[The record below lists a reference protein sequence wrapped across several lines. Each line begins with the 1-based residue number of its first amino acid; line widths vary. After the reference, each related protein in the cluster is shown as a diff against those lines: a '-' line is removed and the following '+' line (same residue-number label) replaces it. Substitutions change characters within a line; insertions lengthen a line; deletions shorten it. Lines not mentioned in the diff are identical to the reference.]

1 MIIAGDNLRRNVSL
15 TEDIVAAI
23 IDGRVS
29 SQDDLQR
36 LKAQLCEK
44 YSLSKMPSNP
54 EILSEVSPGIRP
66 MVEPFLRIKPIRS
79 LSGVS
84 VVAVMASPE
93 KCPHGRCIYCPGGPE
108 SGTAQ
113 SYTGFEP
120 AARRAASNSFDPFD
134 QVRSRLLQL
143 RATGHPVDKIDL
155 ILMGGTFPARNAD
168 YQTQFVKR
176 CFDAMN
182 GRDSNSVEEAQILNE
197 SAPSRCIGMTV
208 ETRPDQLSKDQIDFL
223 MHLGMTRAE
232 LGVQTV
238 FDDILGRLERGH
250 SVRDSI
256 DATQRAKSSGL
267 KVCYHL
273 MPGLPGS
280 DLERDI
286 EMFRT
291 VFDDQAFKP
300 DMLKIYPTLVIAGT
314 KLFDIWRRGEYE
326 PPDTDYIVR
335 LLSKVKPALPRWV
348 RVQRIQRDIPLP
360 QISAG
365 AVHSN
370 ARQLV
375 AQCIREH
382 GQRCSCIR
390 CREAGHAIESLN
402 QEDCTKMDTQYES
415 SGGIEHFLEII
426 DPSSD
431 TLIAFARL
439 RIDDPDDLPTA
450 TMRELRVYGHHVPID
465 RRIPDGL
472 QHRGHGKTLLEWC
485 ESLAADSGS
494 GSLRITSGIGVRGYY
509 RRLGYD
515 LSGSYMTKSVSSR

>member
-1 MIIAGDNLRRNVSL
+1 MSL
-15 TEDIVAAI
+15 TEDIVDAI
-23 IDGRVS
+23 LGGRVS
-29 SQDDLQR
+29 NQEDLQR
-36 LKAQLCEK
+36 LKSQLCEK
-44 YSLSKMPSNP
+44 YSLSRMPSNP
-54 EILSEVSPGIRP
+54 EILSGVAPDKRAL
-66 MVEPFLRIKPIRS
+66 VEPLLRIKPVRS

-108 SGTAQ
+108 MGTAQ

-120 AARRAASNSFDPFD
+120 AARRAASHSFDPYD
-134 QVRSRLLQL
+134 QVRSRLDQL
-143 RATGHPVDKIDL
+143 RETGHPVDKIDL
-155 ILMGGTFPARNAD
+155 ILMGGTLPARSTE

-182 GRDSNSVEEAQILNE
+182 GRDSGSVEDAQILNE

-208 ETRPDQLSKDQIDFL
+208 ETRPDQLSGDQIEFL
-223 MHLGMTRAE
+223 MRLGMTRAE
-232 LGVQTV
+232 IGVQTV
-238 FDDILGRLERGH
+238 FDDVLRRLERGH

-286 EMFRT
+286 ELFRT
-291 VFDDQAFKP
+291 IFADPAFRP

-314 KLFDIWRRGEYE
+314 KLFDMWKRGEYE
-326 PPDTDYIVR
+326 PPDTEYIVE
-335 LLSKVKPALPRWV
+335 LLSKVKPGLPRWV
-348 RVQRIQRDIPLP
+348 RVQRIQRDIPVP

-365 AVHSN
+365 ALHSN

-375 AQCIREH
+375 AERMRER

-390 CREAGHAIESLN
+390 CREVGHAIEGIE
-402 QEDCTKMDTQYES
+402 QDDCVKMSTRYES
-415 SGGIEHFLEII
+415 SGGTEHFLEITNFSA
-426 DPSSD
+426 DA
-431 TLIAFARL
+431 LVAFARL
-439 RIDDPDDLPTA
+439 RIDDPDGEPIA
-450 TMRELRVYGHHVPID
+450 TVRELRVYGQHVPIAL
-465 RRIPDGL
+465 RVPDGF

-485 ESLAADSGS
+485 ENLAAESGA

-509 RRLGYD
+509 RRLGYE
-515 LSGSYMTKSVSSR
+515 LSGSHMVKTVRSR

>member
-1 MIIAGDNLRRNVSL
+1 MSL
-15 TEDIVAAI
+15 TEDIVDAI
-23 IDGRVS
+23 IGGRVS
-29 SQDDLQR
+29 NQDDLQR

-54 EILSEVSPGIRP
+54 EILSGVAPDIRP
-66 MVEPFLRIKPIRS
+66 KVEPFLRIKPIRS

-120 AARRAASNSFDPFD
+120 AARRAASNAFDPFD
-134 QVRSRLLQL
+134 QTRSRLLQL
-143 RATGHPVDKIDL
+143 RETGHPVDKIDL
-155 ILMGGTFPARNAD
+155 ILMGGTFPARDAQ
-168 YQTQFVKR
+168 YQMQFVKR

-182 GRDSNSVEEAQILNE
+182 GRDSISIEEAHCLNE

-223 MHLGMTRAE
+223 MHLGMTRVE
-232 LGVQTV
+232 LGVQTI

-250 SVRDSI
+250 SVGDSL

-273 MPGLPGS
+273 MPGLPGA

-286 EMFRT
+286 ELFQT
-291 VFDDQAFKP
+291 VFDDPAFRP

-314 KLFDIWRRGEYE
+314 KLYDMWRRGEYE
-326 PPDTDYIVR
+326 PPDTDYIVT
-335 LLSKVKPALPRWV
+335 LLSKVKPDLPRWV
-348 RVQRIQRDIPLP
+348 RVHRIQRDIPVP

-375 AQCIREH
+375 AERIRKN
-382 GQRCSCIR
+382 GQRCGCIR
-390 CREAGHAIESLN
+390 CREVGHVIEGPD
-402 QEDCTKMDTQYES
+402 QEDSTKMDTQYEA
-415 SGGIEHFLEII
+415 SGGIEHFLEAV
-426 DPSSD
+426 DSSSD
-431 TLIAFARL
+431 ALIAFARL
-439 RIDDPDDLPTA
+439 RIDNPDGEPTA
-450 TMRELRVYGHHVPID
+450 TMRELRVYGQHVPID
-465 RRIPDGL
+465 CRIPDGF
-472 QHRGHGKTLLEWC
+472 QHRGHGKMLLEWC
-485 ESLAADSGS
+485 ESLAADSGAKT
-494 GSLRITSGIGVRGYY
+494 LRITSGIGVRGYY
-509 RRLGYD
+509 RRLGYE
-515 LSGSYMTKSVSSR
+515 LSGSYMAKSVCSR